1 MGEMNTGAVVVVN
14 GAENGAESLVTVI
27 GAAVGTVFGIRRTVE
42 STRGGI
48 EKGAALF
55 RRRFPERVHGLLRAA
70 WQDLLD
76 PSKAG

>member
-48 EKGAALF
+48 EKSIQENDALHQRG
-55 RRRFPERVHGLLRAA
+55 RRRLCAMLE
-70 WQDLLD
+70 
-76 PSKAG
+76 